1 VPLLPVR
8 VPDISLDRNK
18 GFEHWEM
25 LSEEASRS
33 HGDEIYCITTGIK
46 SVSGQRQMLWAGPTE
61 APPNFNGGGTITT
74 LRPIGT
80 YCNHL
85 TMHN

>member
-33 HGDEIYCITTGIK
+33 HGDEIYCTTTGIK

-61 APPNFNGGGTITT
+61 APRISMAGAQLPHLDQLELIATI
-74 LRPIGT
+74 
-80 YCNHL
+80 
-85 TMHN
+85 